1 MVRLRSPDRP
11 TTRNYFSGRERWRL
25 FALVMSLGLVVVF
38 MNRLRQPETAKQL
51 DSLLT
56 GDAEQASAA
65 SPRDSPDTFRAY
77 PIVHQAAPQP
87 RDDYPDVEPELFSAV
102 RDNTYFRTAESA
114 AWFRLLSILQRA
126 SAQEL
131 EAASIGDVSYVQLAQ
146 QPHVYRARLVTV
158 RGTVRQVTDEQPAA
172 NDIGLKSYD
181 RLVIQ
186 PAGGGNW
193 PIFAYVLELPAGFPQ
208 GKDVAAEVSVTGFF
222 FKDLSY
228 AWQDGLGIAPVLL
241 AKTVA
246 WPVADAADAS
256 QEAGEARLPVAADQ
270 WAEAEQSAAT
280 PEEGGTPLRELL
292 ALAGWDAQR
301 WASFRDAEPL
311 TNEQRLELLAL
322 LRRLGT
328 FDSFSLAQW
337 ARGGPD
343 WDSLLSHPA
352 EHRGEMVSLVGRVRR
367 VERHALSATDAAR
380 LELFKYFDCELEL
393 NNGAG
398 TATILASRVPDA
410 WLEMATLDEP
420 ASASALFIR
429 TLPTLD
435 DRPHALFLSPR
446 LAWHPT
452 QARAPAVSF
461 GDAVLGSLGMDVGSL
476 DDVHNRDR
484 ILPSEREAFYEL
496 LNAMGRI
503 GANQLIRFAQDN
515 LPAAQK
521 KWAAEAQRLAADDD
535 STQPA
540 ADRQR
545 RLLAEEALQ
554 QLSEGRYS
562 VAPLFNDA
570 DHQIGELLVLDGVV
584 RRAVRV
590 DVGTAP
596 DGQPSDVW
604 QRFGI
609 DHYYELELFTGDS
622 QNYPVV
628 VCVRDLPA
636 GFPTGDEIH
645 ELVRVPGFFFKTWLY
660 HTRKT
665 PDGPAAAPSTAQRQ
679 FAPLLIGPA
688 PVWLDEQ
695 PSAGSPYA
703 GLVGSGVFVLA
714 MVGMWAA
721 AWWFA
726 RGDRR
731 FRDRVLARNYSLP
744 EGRTLDDL
752 HVSAG
757 ERPPS
762 TVAREGQDTAGDE

>member
-1 MVRLRSPDRP
+1 
-11 TTRNYFSGRERWRL
+11 
-25 FALVMSLGLVVVF
+25 
-38 MNRLRQPETAKQL
+38 
-51 DSLLT
+51 
-56 GDAEQASAA
+56 
-65 SPRDSPDTFRAY
+65 
-77 PIVHQAAPQP
+77 
-87 RDDYPDVEPELFSAV
+87 
-102 RDNTYFRTAESA
+102 
-114 AWFRLLSILQRA
+114 
-126 SAQEL
+126 
-131 EAASIGDVSYVQLAQ
+131 
-146 QPHVYRARLVTV
+146 
-158 RGTVRQVTDEQPAA
+158 
-172 NDIGLKSYD
+172 
-181 RLVIQ
+181 
-186 PAGGGNW
+186 
-193 PIFAYVLELPAGFPQ
+193 
-208 GKDVAAEVSVTGFF
+208 
-222 FKDLSY
+222 
-228 AWQDGLGIAPVLL
+228 
-241 AKTVA
+241 
-246 WPVADAADAS
+246 
-256 QEAGEARLPVAADQ
+256 
-270 WAEAEQSAAT
+270 
-280 PEEGGTPLRELL
+280 
-292 ALAGWDAQR
+292 
-301 WASFRDAEPL
+301 
-311 TNEQRLELLAL
+311 
-322 LRRLGT
+322 
-328 FDSFSLAQW
+328 
-337 ARGGPD
+337 
-343 WDSLLSHPA
+343 
-352 EHRGEMVSLVGRVRR
+352 
-367 VERHALSATDAAR
+367 
-380 LELFKYFDCELEL
+380 
-393 NNGAG
+393 
-398 TATILASRVPDA
+398 
-410 WLEMATLDEP
+410 
-420 ASASALFIR
+420 
-429 TLPTLD
+429 
-435 DRPHALFLSPR
+435 
-446 LAWHPT
+446 
-452 QARAPAVSF
+452 
-461 GDAVLGSLGMDVGSL
+461 
-476 DDVHNRDR
+476 
-484 ILPSEREAFYEL
+484 
-496 LNAMGRI
+496 
-503 GANQLIRFAQDN
+503 
-515 LPAAQK
+515 
-521 KWAAEAQRLAADDD
+521 LAADDD

-645 ELVRVPGFFFKTWLY
+645 ESVRVPGFFFKTWLY

-757 ERPPS
+757 ERPPN